1 MHAISRAVFPLLLL
15 RDNARLQVKRAGCK
29 QSRIHCLAVPS
40 CGSLS
45 RSNLLV
51 FLIFMEGQ
59 QRINRRSAH
68 RVFRMRTGT
77 LVRKF
82 KEGLSSGHSM
92 RTHFKTQC
100 DAMEKLAQTC
110 HVSLVPNAE

>member
-1 MHAISRAVFPLLLL
+1 MQDYKSGEQDTSRTGYTTLF
-15 RDNARLQVKRAGCK
+15 C
-29 QSRIHCLAVPS
+29 CLVEVSAE
-40 CGSLS
+40 L
-45 RSNLLV
+45 SNLLV

-59 QRINRRSAH
+59 QRIKCRSAH

-82 KEGLSSGHSM
+82 EEGLSSGHSM
-92 RTHFKTQC
+92 LTHFKTQC
-100 DAMEKLAQTC
+100 DVMEKLAQAC